1 MADERPPNQGA
12 IRALVWLIQEVSY
25 LFTNKFAIL
34 NYMKL
39 IVGLGNP
46 GKQYVGTR
54 HNTGFALVDEII
66 SSQGHSF
73 KDTPKHH
80 AQTAEVMVGS
90 EKVLF
95 IKPTTFYNE
104 SGQAVRAV
112 SDFYKINPSDI
123 LVIHDE
129 LALPFGTIRSRVGG
143 SDAGNNGIKSVS
155 AHLGV
160 SYGRIRVGI
169 YNELRDRLD
178 DADFVLSKFSSTE
191 RAMFGNIVDEVKQE
205 VLKFIT
211 EDDFGATTKRL
222 K

>member
-1 MADERPPNQGA
+1 MR
-12 IRALVWLIQEVSY
+12 
-25 LFTNKFAIL
+25 
-34 NYMKL
+34 L

-46 GKQYVGTR
+46 GKQYDGTR
-54 HNTGFALVDEII
+54 HNTGFAVVDEII

-73 KDTPKHH
+73 KDTPNHH
-80 AQTAEVMVGS
+80 CQTAEVMVGD

-95 IKPTTFYNE
+95 IKPSTFYNE

-112 SDFYKINPSDI
+112 SDFYKIDPKDV

-155 AHLGV
+155 AHIGRD
-160 SYGRIRVGI
+160 YGRIRVGVW
-169 YNELRDRLD
+169 NELRERME
-178 DADFVLSKFSSTE
+178 APEFVLSKFSSTE
-191 RAMFGNIVDEVKQE
+191 RAMFGNVVDEVKQE

-211 EDDFGATTKRL
+211 EEDFGATTKRV
-222 K
+222 KK